1 MKKIYYGKA
10 VYDSKEINAVI
21 KVLRNSSL
29 TLIDGKKVKE
39 LEKTVSNI
47 FGKKYGLMVNCL
59 LYTSPS
65 PRD

>member
-47 FGKKYGLMVNCL
+47 FGKK
-59 LYTSPS
+59 
-65 PRD
+65 